1 MQHDKTTQQIE
12 VVCAEV
18 AKILN
23 ELMRRPAA
31 KGQQVIIHVSKDRQD
46 VWIEKPPEIVHI
58 RT

>member
-1 MQHDKTTQQIE
+1 MQQDKTKQQIE

-18 AKILN
+18 AKILA
-23 ELMRRPAA
+23 ELMQRPAP

-58 RT
+58 RP